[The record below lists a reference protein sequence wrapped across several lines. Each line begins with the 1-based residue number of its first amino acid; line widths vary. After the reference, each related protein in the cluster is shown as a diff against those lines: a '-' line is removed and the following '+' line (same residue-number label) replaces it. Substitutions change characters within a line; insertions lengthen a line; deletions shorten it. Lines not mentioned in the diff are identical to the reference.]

1 MLQGPNQYIR
11 MITKGSSDT
20 EDFSFDIHFK
30 RFV

>member
-1 MLQGPNQYIR
+1 

-20 EDFSFDIHFK
+20 EDFSFDINFK